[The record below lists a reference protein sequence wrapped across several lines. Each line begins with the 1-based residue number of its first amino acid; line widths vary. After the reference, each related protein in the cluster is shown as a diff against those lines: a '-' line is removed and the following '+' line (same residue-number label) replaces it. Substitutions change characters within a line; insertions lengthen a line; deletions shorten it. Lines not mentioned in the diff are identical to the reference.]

1 MSNQATTANTKSLF
15 VPVQP
20 PATKLGHYRQFA
32 RRAAIHVSPLCL
44 GAMSIGDQWADYGF
58 GAMDK
63 ESSFKL
69 LDAYFDAGGNFIDTA
84 SNYQFGSSERFIGEW
99 AEARGIRDQLII
111 ATKYSNNMHWGNDSI
126 KQHVN
131 FVGNN
136 VKNLKLSVEAS
147 LQKLRTSYIDIL
159 YVHFWDLHTSMEEV
173 MDGLHNLIISGKV
186 LYLGISDAPAWLVT
200 KANEYARQQG
210 RTPFIAYQAM
220 YSILQR
226 DIEREILPMCHHEG
240 IALTLWGALAGGHIR
255 TDAEEEKRRQTG
267 ENGRDVG
274 RGSWLR
280 TPNEKKVCDALE
292 VVAKQVG
299 AKHITAVALSYTM
312 HKAPY
317 VFPII
322 GGRKV
327 EHLHANIEALS
338 ISLTKEHIK
347 YLESILPFDPGFP
360 TNLFGGYGSES
371 YPFLVTL
378 HATFDPQP
386 LAPPVAHKT
395 N

>member
-1 MSNQATTANTKSLF
+1 MSRQASTNNKSLF
-15 VPVQP
+15 IPVPP
-20 PATKLGHYRQFA
+20 PATKLGHYRQLA
-32 RRAAIHVSPLCL
+32 SRAAIHVSPLCL
-44 GAMSIGDQWADYGF
+44 GAMSIGDKWAEYGF

-84 SNYQFGSSERFIGEW
+84 NSYQFGSSERFIGEW

-111 ATKYSNNMHWGNDSI
+111 ATKYSNNMHWGNESI

-131 FVGNN
+131 FVGNSN
-136 VKNLKLSVEAS
+136 KSLKSSVESS

-173 MDGLHNLIISGKV
+173 MDSLHNLIISGTV
-186 LYLGISDAPAWLVT
+186 LYLGISDAPAWIVT
-200 KANEYARQQG
+200 KANEYACQQG
-210 RTPFIAYQAM
+210 RTPFVVYQAG
-220 YSILQR
+220 YSILRR
-226 DIEREILPMCHHEG
+226 DIERDILPMCHHEG

-255 TDAEEEKRRQTG
+255 TDEEEEKRRKTG
-267 ENGRDVG
+267 ENGRDMG
-274 RGSWLR
+274 IGASSWER
-280 TPNEKKVCDALE
+280 TADEKKVCDALE

-317 VFPII
+317 VFPVL

-338 ISLTKEHIK
+338 ISLTDEHIE
-347 YLESILPFDPGFP
+347 YLESILPFDKGFP
-360 TNLFGGYGSES
+360 SNIFGEYGSYNS
-371 YPFLVTL
+371 RLTS

-386 LAPPVAHKT
+386 LTRPVVHMP